1 MNMETE
7 TMVELFWIFFLS
19 GGSFALGAMLVVAG
33 LRWASEVLWN
43 K

>member
-7 TMVELFWIFFLS
+7 TMVDLFWIFFFS

-33 LRWASEVLWN
+33 LRWAGEVLWN

>member
-19 GGSFALGAMLVVAG
+19 GGSFALGAMLVACG
-33 LRWASEVLWN
+33 LRWAGEVLC
-43 K
+43 KK